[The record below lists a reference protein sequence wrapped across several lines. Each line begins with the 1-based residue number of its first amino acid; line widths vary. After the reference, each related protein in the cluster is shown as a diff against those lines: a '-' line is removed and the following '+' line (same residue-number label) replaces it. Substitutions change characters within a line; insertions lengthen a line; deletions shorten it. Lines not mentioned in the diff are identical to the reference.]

1 MENIKKDSNSR
12 TEKYSEWNEKCN
24 GEYQQQNRSIR
35 RQELWNYPIRG
46 EQMKKNEKK
55 NEESLCDSWNTIKR
69 TNLWIIGVPEEE
81 RKKRGRKVI

>member
-24 GEYQQQNRSIR
+24 GEYQQQNRLIR

-46 EQMKKNEKK
+46 EQMKKNGEKK
-55 NEESLCDSWNTIKR
+55 MKKAYVIYGIPSKEPICEL
-69 TNLWIIGVPEEE
+69 LEFQ
-81 RKKRGRKVI
+81 KKRGRKVI